1 MNGCLTMP
9 MKPTTPKTAT
19 RPGPKR
25 AGPAARRGAGAGPG
39 AKAKAAGA
47 AAGSETLP
55 TESGVAADEV
65 KGPIVLRLK
74 ELVERVTASTGGKK
88 KGIKEVVEAAL
99 KELGQ
104 ALELGHSLNLPGF
117 GKARVAKP
125 QGAESGSPMTV
136 KLRRGVAPGGKGKA
150 AKEALAAD
158 GDQD

>member
-19 RPGPKR
+19 RPGPKG
-25 AGPAARRGAGAGPG
+25 AGPAARRGAGPG
-39 AKAKAAGA
+39 AKAKAAAA
-47 AAGSETLP
+47 AAGSEMLP
-55 TESGVAADEV
+55 TEPGVAADEV

-99 KELGQ
+99 RELGQ

-125 QGAESGSPMTV
+125 QGAESGAAITV